1 MTLLQEKNTS
11 KAKSTG
17 RRILE
22 GLFGNRNVQQQE
34 NEAEELRQQ
43 LNNYVRLANE
53 RGDRLDYIDGIR
65 RQVDDAVSRLINYLQ
80 ATDKLNQQ
88 ADTQDHFEAI
98 INELEELKNLIQQL
112 HIDDSENDNR
122 SISHTATQHLQATNR
137 PVVLLATDHEATGQ
151 RMKAILETDHEVH
164 NCRNGWQALAEVYRS
179 GADIIIAEAY
189 MEVIDGLT
197 MCRRLRSNPQTSLI
211 PVILLTDNDSQH
223 LQALQQGADA
233 CLSSSSSADI
243 INCSVN
249 NLLRE
254 RRQMQLNYEQYRR
267 TSQQEKPVQKKKTAN
282 EKLIERVMNAIRTN
296 IKDSSLS
303 VDMIAE
309 EVGMSRGHLN
319 RKLKEIVGLSPHD
332 FIRQMRLEQ
341 AACLLA
347 TSEMNISEVVY
358 ACGFS
363 NSASF
368 STIFKNSYGLT
379 PSEYMAEKRI

>member
-43 LNNYVRLANE
+43 LNHYVRLANE

-122 SISHTATQHLQATNR
+122 AISHTATQHLQATNR

-211 PVILLTDNDSQH
+211 TDNDSQH

-368 STIFKNSYGLT
+368 STIFKKSYGLT
-379 PSEYMAEKRI
+379 PSEYMAEKRK